1 MSDFEQLNACVMDM
15 LTIFA
20 HMLSKHTLKKKM
32 SADEILA
39 LIGVDPSNTAKNT
52 PLKVTTKLEYDGD
65 LDDMP
70 KDIGLSKAR
79 AEAVLALCQMGVPDD
94 HYVHSVHKKVFKP
107 TKQHKDFYFD
117 DNSRIAGPK
126 GKDGKEKKVI
136 KWLAKKAGKVG
147 PPPEEEVV
155 AALPPKWNGDKKK
168 VRNML
173 SKVEERK
180 KDGYINWASSREVQ
194 KKDDE
199 SKDDKIYD
207 DNYMICGEKK
217 DNATFLNLVAWLDEH
232 PEIQEPEEKAEK
244 KGKKGKKEK
253 KAKKGKLQEPSDDD
267 KEDSNAESSGS
278 SSSSS
283 SSDEDEKEDKEDK
296 EDDSTQEMSKKD
308 DEKDDGADS
317 DDGDDDDSSSE
328 CLRGRAAARR
338 NAMEDDEKD
347 DEKDE
352 DSSSSSDEPDTTS
365 PKAKKSK
372 EQSIKYATDYDE
384 KKLTNLLKN
393 IEKAK
398 EEDKYAN
405 TKSTRPIKRT
415 DALEKKFMFD
425 EEYFIAVPNEKTEVK
440 TSWLKKEITEMIDAA
455 NKQ

>member
-1 MSDFEQLNACVMDM
+1 MSTFNDASNCAIVM
-15 LTIFA
+15 LARAFA
-20 HMLSKHTLKKKM
+20 GDLSKHTLKKKM
-32 SADEILA
+32 TAEQILA
-39 LIGVDPSNTAKNT
+39 LLNISSISAT
-52 PLKVTTKLEYDGD
+52 PTSTPGTKQTVAPEYDGD

-79 AEAVLALCQMGVPDD
+79 AEAVLALCQMGVPDE
-94 HYVHSVHKKVFKP
+94 HYVHAERKKVFKP

-117 DNSRIAGPK
+117 DNARIAGPK
-126 GKDGKEKKVI
+126 KEKKVI

-155 AALPPKWNGDKKK
+155 AGLPPKWNGDKKK

-232 PEIQEPEEKAEK
+232 PEIQEPE
-244 KGKKGKKEK
+244 EK

>member
-1 MSDFEQLNACVMDM
+1 MSTFNDASNCAIVM
-15 LTIFA
+15 LARAFA
-20 HMLSKHTLKKKM
+20 EDLSKHTLKKKM
-32 SADEILA
+32 TAEQILA
-39 LIGVDPSNTAKNT
+39 LLNISSISAT
-52 PLKVTTKLEYDGD
+52 PTSTPGTKQTVAPEYDGD

-79 AEAVLALCQMGVPDD
+79 AEAVLALCQMGVPDE
-94 HYVHSVHKKVFKP
+94 HYVHAERKKVFKP

-117 DNSRIAGPK
+117 DNARIAGPK
-126 GKDGKEKKVI
+126 KEKKVI

-155 AALPPKWNGDKKK
+155 AGLPPKWNGDKKK

-232 PEIQEPEEKAEK
+232 PEIQEPEEK
-244 KGKKGKKEK
+244 

-267 KEDSNAESSGS
+267 SDDDKEDSNAESSG
-278 SSSSS
+278 SSS

>member
-217 DNATFLNLVAWLDEH
+217 DKVTFLNLVAWLDEH

-244 KGKKGKKEK
+244 DDKPAKANKKGKK
-253 KAKKGKLQEPSDDD
+253 ANKKGKKDIDSDSSKDIDSDSSKDSDSSDKSESSKDSDD
-267 KEDSNAESSGS
+267 ESSKKDES
-278 SSSSS
+278 SKDKSDSS
-283 SSDEDEKEDKEDK
+283 SSDSSDDDEDKDDKLSEED
-296 EDDSTQEMSKKD
+296 
-308 DEKDDGADS
+308 KDDGTSSS
-317 DDGDDDDSSSE
+317 DDDEDDDD
-328 CLRGRAAARR
+328 
-338 NAMEDDEKD
+338 EDD
-347 DEKDE
+347 
-352 DSSSSSDEPDTTS
+352 DSGVSLFIEG
-365 PKAKKSK
+365 
-372 EQSIKYATDYDE
+372 YDQ
-384 KKLTNLLKN
+384 KKLDALK
-393 IEKAK
+393 K
-398 EEDKYAN
+398 
-405 TKSTRPIKRT
+405 
-415 DALEKKFMFD
+415 ALEKRGDKEFVNVDTRKTLKPTNKTKNTHYFNAKSGLAMKKCDTKEETKAKFD
-425 EEYFIAVPNEKTEVK
+425 AV
-440 TSWLKKEITEMIDAA
+440 LKMVE
-455 NKQ
+455 

>member
-1 MSDFEQLNACVMDM
+1 M
-15 LTIFA
+15 LARAFA
-20 HMLSKHTLKKKM
+20 GDLSKHTLKKKM
-32 SADEILA
+32 TAEQILA
-39 LIGVDPSNTAKNT
+39 LLNISNISAT
-52 PLKVTTKLEYDGD
+52 PTSTPGTKQTVAPEYDGD

-79 AEAVLALCQMGVPDD
+79 AEAVLALCQMGVPDE
-94 HYVHSVHKKVFKP
+94 HYVHAERKKVFKP

-217 DNATFLNLVAWLDEH
+217 DKVTFLNLVAWLDEH
-232 PEIQEPEEKAEK
+232 PEIQEPEKDDKPAKANK
-244 KGKKGKKEK
+244 KGKK
-253 KAKKGKLQEPSDDD
+253 ANKKGKKDIDSDSSKDIDSDSSKDSDSSDKSESSKDSDD
-267 KEDSNAESSGS
+267 ESSKKDES
-278 SSSSS
+278 SKDKSDSS
-283 SSDEDEKEDKEDK
+283 SSDSSDDDEDKDDKLSEED
-296 EDDSTQEMSKKD
+296 
-308 DEKDDGADS
+308 KDDGTSSS
-317 DDGDDDDSSSE
+317 DDDEDDDSGVSLFIE
-328 CLRGRAAARR
+328 G
-338 NAMEDDEKD
+338 
-347 DEKDE
+347 
-352 DSSSSSDEPDTTS
+352 
-365 PKAKKSK
+365 
-372 EQSIKYATDYDE
+372 YDQ
-384 KKLTNLLKN
+384 KKLDALK
-393 IEKAK
+393 K
-398 EEDKYAN
+398 
-405 TKSTRPIKRT
+405 
-415 DALEKKFMFD
+415 ALEKRGDKEFVNVDTRKTLKPTNKTKNTHYFNSKSGLAIKKCDTKEETKAKFD
-425 EEYFIAVPNEKTEVK
+425 AV
-440 TSWLKKEITEMIDAA
+440 LKMVE
-455 NKQ
+455 

>member
-1 MSDFEQLNACVMDM
+1 MSTFNDASNCAIVM
-15 LTIFA
+15 LARAFA
-20 HMLSKHTLKKKM
+20 EDLSKHTLKKKM
-32 SADEILA
+32 TAEQILA
-39 LIGVDPSNTAKNT
+39 LLNISSISAT
-52 PLKVTTKLEYDGD
+52 PTSTPGTKQTVALEYDGD

-79 AEAVLALCQMGVPDD
+79 AEAVLALCQMGVPDE
-94 HYVHSVHKKVFKP
+94 HYVHAERKKVFKP

-117 DNSRIAGPK
+117 DNARIAGPK
-126 GKDGKEKKVI
+126 KEKKVI

-155 AALPPKWNGDKKK
+155 AGLPPKWNGDKKK

-232 PEIQEPEEKAEK
+232 PEIQEPEEK
-244 KGKKGKKEK
+244 

-267 KEDSNAESSGS
+267 KEDSNAESSG
-278 SSSSS
+278 SSS

>member
-1 MSDFEQLNACVMDM
+1 MSTFNDASNCAIVM
-15 LTIFA
+15 LARAFA
-20 HMLSKHTLKKKM
+20 EDLSKHTLKKKM
-32 SADEILA
+32 TAEQILA
-39 LIGVDPSNTAKNT
+39 LLNISSISAT
-52 PLKVTTKLEYDGD
+52 PTSTPGTKQTVALEYDGD

-79 AEAVLALCQMGVPDD
+79 AEAVLALCQMGVPDE
-94 HYVHSVHKKVFKP
+94 HYVHAERKKVFKP

-117 DNSRIAGPK
+117 DNARIAGPK
-126 GKDGKEKKVI
+126 KEKKVI

-155 AALPPKWNGDKKK
+155 AGLPPKWNGDKKK

-232 PEIQEPEEKAEK
+232 PEIQEPE
-244 KGKKGKKEK
+244 EK